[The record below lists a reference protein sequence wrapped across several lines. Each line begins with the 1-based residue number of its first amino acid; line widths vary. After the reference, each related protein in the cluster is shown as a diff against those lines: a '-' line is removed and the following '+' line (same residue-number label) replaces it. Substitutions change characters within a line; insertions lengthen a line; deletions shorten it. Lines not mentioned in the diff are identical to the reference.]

1 MAVNEQRLPTKE
13 LQHLPRWNCKRSPS
27 FAARVL
33 DWAHDNLS
41 DFPWRQRESPYEI
54 LVAEVLLKR
63 TTATAAARV
72 YVEFFFRFPALQDIA
87 SATEE
92 ELVEVLSKL
101 GLQHQ
106 RARSMKELAAWIL
119 SRHAGCI
126 PCNLEELLKVPG
138 LGDYSARAI
147 LTFGYGIPSAVLD
160 TNVERILV
168 RVFGDVLPP
177 RPSWTL
183 LHEIAQDLLPC
194 DGHREYNFGLLDLG
208 RLVCRNVQPK
218 CEDCP
223 LASVC
228 AFFLSSS
235 GQATSQSKVGK
246 AAEPPSKLRAIRHD
260 RGLSLKRLAEAAKV
274 SKNTVIRIETGRT
287 FPRRETLEKL
297 AKALRVSA
305 EELAGPSSQGREP
318 VRGRR

>member
-1 MAVNEQRLPTKE
+1 MAVNEKNLPTKE
-13 LQHLPRWNCKRSPS
+13 LQHIPGWNCKRSQS
-27 FAARVL
+27 FTARVL
-33 DWAHDNLS
+33 DWAVDNLS
-41 DFPWRQRESPYEI
+41 DFPWRQSESPFEV

-72 YVEFFFRFPALQDIA
+72 YEEFFFRFPVLQKVA

-92 ELVEVLSKL
+92 ELAEVFSKL

-106 RARSMKELAAWIL
+106 RARSMKALAEWIL
-119 SRHAGCI
+119 SRHGGCI
-126 PCNLEELLKVPG
+126 PCKLEDLLKVPG

-147 LTFGYGIPSAVLD
+147 LTFGYDVPSAVLD
-160 TNVERILV
+160 TNVERILL

-183 LHEIAQDLLPC
+183 LHEIAQDLLPSVC
-194 DGHREYNFGLLDLG
+194 HREYNFGLLDLG

-218 CEDCP
+218 CEVCP
-223 LASVC
+223 LTSVC

-235 GQATSQSKVGK
+235 GQATSQSRVGK
-246 AAEPPSKLRAIRHD
+246 AAELPSKLRAIRLD

-287 FPRRETLEKL
+287 FPRRETLVKL
-297 AKALRVSA
+297 AKVLRVSA
-305 EELAGPSSQGREP
+305 EELADPSS
-318 VRGRR
+318 